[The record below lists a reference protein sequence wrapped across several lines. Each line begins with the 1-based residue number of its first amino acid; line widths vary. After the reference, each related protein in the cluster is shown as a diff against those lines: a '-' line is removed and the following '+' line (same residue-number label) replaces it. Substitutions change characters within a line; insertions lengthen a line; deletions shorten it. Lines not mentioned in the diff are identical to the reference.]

1 MGKVPRPLD
10 VDHKQ
15 KGAAHASSKLIRVLA
30 QKFSIF
36 LHTILH
42 PVASPFPQGY
52 KFIGWSLLW
61 EVNKTSRQH
70 YFWNMMKI
78 NTATARTIEFECL
91 SDTKEI
97 ISI

>member
-1 MGKVPRPLD
+1 MGKVPWTLD
-10 VDHKQ
+10 DDHKQ

-30 QKFSIF
+30 HKFSII

-42 PVASPFPQGY
+42 PVTSPFPQGY
-52 KFIGWSLLW
+52 NVIGWSLLW

-78 NTATARTIEFECL
+78 NTATARTMEFERL
-91 SDTKEI
+91 LDTKENI
-97 ISI
+97 